1 MMARAHTDLAAVE
14 GRLMVLKGVEAGDPD
29 LNGRENPRPARKPPV
44 HGICCRTFVPFV
56 LQKKTRYVRRTVFN
70 VSLLFVPVR
79 GARWQIELLLR
90 RPVPHVGHA
99 CRVRARDGDAS
110 LLSTAKRCFTSVREL
125 RSERSTN

>member
-1 MMARAHTDLAAVE
+1 MRAGPLADA
-14 GRLMVLKGVEAGDPD
+14 
-29 LNGRENPRPARKPPV
+29 
-44 HGICCRTFVPFV
+44 FVPFV

-99 CRVRARDGDAS
+99 CRVRARDGDAHS
-110 LLSTAKRCFTSVREL
+110 CGTCVALM
-125 RSERSTN
+125 